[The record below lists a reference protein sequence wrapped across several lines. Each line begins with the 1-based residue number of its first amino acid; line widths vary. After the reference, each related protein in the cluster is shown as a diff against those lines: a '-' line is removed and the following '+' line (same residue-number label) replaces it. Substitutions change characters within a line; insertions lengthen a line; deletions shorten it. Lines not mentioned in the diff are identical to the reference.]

1 MNLPQSGDYIDMH
14 THGSK
19 PAPGVFIIECLMAHE
34 DRFPDQAAGVAY
46 TYGIHPWFLT
56 EDNHNKHINN
66 VEKST
71 GFPNMIA
78 IGEAGFDKLRGPSP
92 ELQSKVFEEQALIS
106 ETHMKPLIIH
116 CVKAWDELLA
126 AHKKLKPKMPW
137 MIHGFRGSVE
147 QAEQL
152 LSKGFYLSFWFDF
165 ALRKESTQ
173 LFISLPKDRIFLE
186 TDGADVNIQDI
197 YKKVSD
203 DLNISI
209 VELKS
214 IIFTN
219 FSEFFKINDK

>member
-1 MNLPQSGDYIDMH
+1 MNLPQAGDFIDMH

-34 DRFPDQAAGVAY
+34 DRFPDEAAGLAY

-56 EDNHNKHINN
+56 EENHTQHINN
-66 VEKST
+66 VKKST

-78 IGEAGFDKLRGPSP
+78 IGEAGFDKLHGPLP

-106 ETHMKPLIIH
+106 EAHLKPLIIH

-165 ALRKESTQ
+165 ALRKESTH
-173 LFISLPKDRIFLE
+173 LFRSLPIDRIFLE
-186 TDGADVNIQDI
+186 TDGADVDIRNI
-197 YKKVSD
+197 YKKISD

-209 VELKS
+209 TDLKS

-219 FSEFFKINDK
+219 FKEFFKLNEK